1 MPFALPSE
9 LAFSPCDSLLR
20 ESSKYWVNAIGISMG
35 SMGVRYCSAASTP
48 SAQVTKYA
56 SVPWSNS
63 PPNFDAEPA
72 RLAIFPSKISVMRQ
86 MKSATA
92 QNNHSSFR
100 IPTQTGMAS
109 NKRTAVRKLAR
120 EINSSSLAKWIVLL
134 DVVRVYVT

>member
-20 ESSKYWVNAIGISMG
+20 ESSKYWINAIGISRG
-35 SMGVRYCSAASTP
+35 NTGVRYCSAASTP
-48 SAQVTKYA
+48 SALVTKNA

>member
-1 MPFALPSE
+1 MPFAFPSE
-9 LAFSPCDSLLR
+9 LAFSPCDLFFW
-20 ESSKYWVNAIGISMG
+20 ESSKYWINAIGISRG
-35 SMGVRYCSAASTP
+35 SKGVRYCSAASTP
-48 SAQVTKYA
+48 SALVTKNA

-86 MKSATA
+86 IKSATA

-120 EINSSSLAKWIVLL
+120 EINSRSLVKWIVLL

>member
-1 MPFALPSE
+1 MPFAFPSE
-9 LAFSPCDSLLR
+9 LAFSPCDSLWR
-20 ESSKYWVNAIGISMG
+20 ESSKYWINAIGISRG
-35 SMGVRYCSAASTP
+35 STGVRYCSAASTP
-48 SAQVTKYA
+48 SALVTKNA

-86 MKSATA
+86 IKSAIA
-92 QNNHSSFR
+92 QNSHSLFR
-100 IPTQTGMAS
+100 IPTQTGMAR

-120 EINSSSLAKWIVLL
+120 EMNSRSLAKWIVLL

>member
-1 MPFALPSE
+1 MPFAFPSE

-20 ESSKYWVNAIGISMG
+20 ESSKYWINAIGISRG
-35 SMGVRYCSAASTP
+35 STGVRYCSAESTP
-48 SAQVTKYA
+48 SALVTKNA

-86 MKSATA
+86 IKSATA
-92 QNNHSSFR
+92 QNSHSSFR

-120 EINSSSLAKWIVLL
+120 EINSRSLAKWIVLL

>member
-1 MPFALPSE
+1 MPFAFPSE

-20 ESSKYWVNAIGISMG
+20 ESSKYWINAIGISMG
-35 SMGVRYCSAASTP
+35 STGVRYCSAASTP
-48 SAQVTKYA
+48 SALVTKNA
-56 SVPWSNS
+56 SVPWSKS

-86 MKSATA
+86 IKSATA

-100 IPTQTGMAS
+100 IPTPTGIAS

-120 EINSSSLAKWIVLL
+120 EINSRSLAKWIVLL
-134 DVVRVYVT
+134 GVVRVYVT

>member
-1 MPFALPSE
+1 MPFAFPSE

-20 ESSKYWVNAIGISMG
+20 ESSKYWINAIGISRG
-35 SMGVRYCSAASTP
+35 STGVRYCSAASTP
-48 SAQVTKYA
+48 SALVTKNA

-63 PPNFDAEPA
+63 PPNLDAEAA

-86 MKSATA
+86 IKSATA

-120 EINSSSLAKWIVLL
+120 EINSRSLAKWIVLL

>member
-1 MPFALPSE
+1 MPFAFPSE
-9 LAFSPCDSLLR
+9 LAFSPCDLLLR
-20 ESSKYWVNAIGISMG
+20 ESSKYWINAIGISRG
-35 SMGVRYCSAASTP
+35 STGVRYCSAASTP
-48 SAQVTKYA
+48 SALVTKNA

-86 MKSATA
+86 IKSATA

>member
-1 MPFALPSE
+1 MPFAFPSE
-9 LAFSPCDSLLR
+9 LALSPCDSLLW
-20 ESSKYWVNAIGISMG
+20 ESSKYWINAIGISMG
-35 SMGVRYCSAASTP
+35 STGVRYCSAASTP
-48 SAQVTKYA
+48 SALVTKNA

-86 MKSATA
+86 IKSATA

-120 EINSSSLAKWIVLL
+120 EINSRSLAKWIVLL

>member
-1 MPFALPSE
+1 MPFAFPSE
-9 LAFSPCDSLLR
+9 LAFSPCDSLLW
-20 ESSKYWVNAIGISMG
+20 ESSKYWINAIGISMG
-35 SMGVRYCSAASTP
+35 STGVRYSTAASTP
-48 SAQVTKYA
+48 IAQVTKNA

-86 MKSATA
+86 IKSATA

-120 EINSSSLAKWIVLL
+120 EINSRSLAKWIVLL

>member
-1 MPFALPSE
+1 MPFAFPSE
-9 LAFSPCDSLLR
+9 LAFSPCDSFFW
-20 ESSKYWVNAIGISMG
+20 ESSKYWINAIGISRG
-35 SMGVRYCSAASTP
+35 STGVRYCSAASTP
-48 SAQVTKYA
+48 SALVTKNA

-86 MKSATA
+86 IKSATA

-100 IPTQTGMAS
+100 IPTQTGMAR

-120 EINSSSLAKWIVLL
+120 EINSRSLAKWIVLL

>member
-1 MPFALPSE
+1 MPFAFPRK
-9 LAFSPCDSLLR
+9 LAFSPCDSFLR

-35 SMGVRYCSAASTP
+35 STGVRYCSAASTP
-48 SAQVTKYA
+48 SALVTKNA

-86 MKSATA
+86 IKSATA

>member
-1 MPFALPSE
+1 MPFAFPSE

-20 ESSKYWVNAIGISMG
+20 ESSKYWINAIGIRRG
-35 SMGVRYCSAASTP
+35 STGVRYCSAASTP
-48 SAQVTKYA
+48 SALVTKNA

-86 MKSATA
+86 VKSATA

-100 IPTQTGMAS
+100 IPAQTGMAR
-109 NKRTAVRKLAR
+109 NNLTAVRKLAR

>member
-1 MPFALPSE
+1 MPFAFPRK
-9 LAFSPCDSLLR
+9 LAFSPCDSFLR

-35 SMGVRYCSAASTP
+35 SMAVRYCSAASTP

-86 MKSATA
+86 IKSATA
-92 QNNHSSFR
+92 QSSHSSFR
-100 IPTQTGMAS
+100 IPTQTGIAS

-120 EINSSSLAKWIVLL
+120 EINSRSLDKWIVLL

>member
-1 MPFALPSE
+1 MPFAFPSE

-20 ESSKYWVNAIGISMG
+20 ESSKYWINAIGISRG
-35 SMGVRYCSAASTP
+35 STGVRYCSAASTP
-48 SAQVTKYA
+48 SALVTKNA

-86 MKSATA
+86 IKSATA

-100 IPTQTGMAS
+100 IPTQTGMAR

-120 EINSSSLAKWIVLL
+120 EINSRSLAKWIVLL
-134 DVVRVYVT
+134 DDVRVYVT

>member
-1 MPFALPSE
+1 MPFAFPSE

-20 ESSKYWVNAIGISMG
+20 ESSKYWINAIGISRG
-35 SMGVRYCSAASTP
+35 STGVRYCSAASTP
-48 SAQVTKYA
+48 SALVTKNA

-86 MKSATA
+86 IKSATA
-92 QNNHSSFR
+92 QNNHSPFR

>member
-1 MPFALPSE
+1 MPFAFPSE

-20 ESSKYWVNAIGISMG
+20 ESSKYWINAIGISRG
-35 SMGVRYCSAASTP
+35 STGVRYCSAASTP
-48 SAQVTKYA
+48 SALVTKNA

-86 MKSATA
+86 IKRATA

-109 NKRTAVRKLAR
+109 NKRTAVKKLAR
-120 EINSSSLAKWIVLL
+120 EINSRSLAKWIVLL

>member
-1 MPFALPSE
+1 MPFAFPSE
-9 LAFSPCDSLLR
+9 LAFSPCDSLFR
-20 ESSKYWVNAIGISMG
+20 ESTKYWINAIGISMG
-35 SMGVRYCSAASTP
+35 STGVRYCSAASTP
-48 SAQVTKYA
+48 SALVTKNA

-86 MKSATA
+86 VKSATA

-100 IPTQTGMAS
+100 IPAQTGMAR
-109 NKRTAVRKLAR
+109 NNLTAVRKLAR
-120 EINSSSLAKWIVLL
+120 EINSRSLAKWIVLL

>member
-1 MPFALPSE
+1 MPFAFPSE
-9 LAFSPCDSLLR
+9 LAFSPCDWFFW
-20 ESSKYWVNAIGISMG
+20 ESSKYWINAIGISRG
-35 SMGVRYCSAASTP
+35 STGVRYCSAASTP
-48 SAQVTKYA
+48 SALVTKNA

-86 MKSATA
+86 IKSATA

-120 EINSSSLAKWIVLL
+120 EINSRSLAKWIVLL

>member
-1 MPFALPSE
+1 MPFAFPSE
-9 LAFSPCDSLLR
+9 LAFSPCDSLFR
-20 ESSKYWVNAIGISMG
+20 ESTKYWINAIGISMG
-35 SMGVRYCSAASTP
+35 STGVRYCSAASTP
-48 SAQVTKYA
+48 SALVTKNA

-86 MKSATA
+86 VKSATA

-120 EINSSSLAKWIVLL
+120 EINSRSLAKWIVLL

>member
-1 MPFALPSE
+1 MPFAFPSE
-9 LAFSPCDSLLR
+9 LAFSPCDSLLW
-20 ESSKYWVNAIGISMG
+20 ESSKYWINAIGISMG
-35 SMGVRYCSAASTP
+35 STGVRYSTAASTP
-48 SAQVTKYA
+48 IAQVTKNA

-86 MKSATA
+86 IKSATA

>member
-1 MPFALPSE
+1 MPFAFPSE

-20 ESSKYWVNAIGISMG
+20 ESSKYWINAIGSSRG
-35 SMGVRYCSAASTP
+35 STGVRYCSAASTP
-48 SAQVTKYA
+48 SALVTKNA

-86 MKSATA
+86 IKSATA

-120 EINSSSLAKWIVLL
+120 EVNSRSLAKWIVLL

>member
-1 MPFALPSE
+1 MPFAFPSE
-9 LAFSPCDSLLR
+9 LAFSPCGSLLR

-35 SMGVRYCSAASTP
+35 STGVRYCSAASTP
-48 SAQVTKYA
+48 SAQVTKNA
-56 SVPWSNS
+56 SVLWSNS
-63 PPNFDAEPA
+63 PPNFDVEPA

-86 MKSATA
+86 IKSATA

-120 EINSSSLAKWIVLL
+120 EINARSLAKWIVLL

>member
-1 MPFALPSE
+1 MPFAFPRK
-9 LAFSPCDSLLR
+9 LAFSPCDSFLR
-20 ESSKYWVNAIGISMG
+20 ESSKYWVNAIGISVG
-35 SMGVRYCSAASTP
+35 SMEVRYCSAASTP

-86 MKSATA
+86 IKSATA
-92 QNNHSSFR
+92 QNSHSSFR
-100 IPTQTGMAS
+100 IPTQTGMAR

-120 EINSSSLAKWIVLL
+120 EINSRSLAKWIVLL
-134 DVVRVYVT
+134 DDVRVYVT

>member
-1 MPFALPSE
+1 MPFAFPSE

-20 ESSKYWVNAIGISMG
+20 ESSKYWINAIGISRG
-35 SMGVRYCSAASTP
+35 STGVRYCSAASTP
-48 SAQVTKYA
+48 SALVTKNA

-86 MKSATA
+86 IKSATA

-100 IPTQTGMAS
+100 IPTPTGMAS

>member
-1 MPFALPSE
+1 MPFAFPRE
-9 LAFSPCDSLLR
+9 LAFSPCDSFFC
-20 ESSKYWVNAIGISMG
+20 ESSKYWVNAIGINIG
-35 SMGVRYCSAASTP
+35 SMGVKYCSAASTP
-48 SAQVTKYA
+48 SAQATKNA

-86 MKSATA
+86 IKSATA

-109 NKRTAVRKLAR
+109 NKRTAVKKLAR
-120 EINSSSLAKWIVLL
+120 EINSRSLAKWIVLL
-134 DVVRVYVT
+134 DIVRVYVT

>member
-1 MPFALPSE
+1 MP
-9 LAFSPCDSLLR
+9 LAFPRKLAFNPSDSLLR
-20 ESSKYWVNAIGISMG
+20 ESSKYWVNAIGISVG

-63 PPNFDAEPA
+63 PPNFDAELA

-86 MKSATA
+86 IKSATA
-92 QNNHSSFR
+92 QNSHSSFR
-100 IPTQTGMAS
+100 IPTQTGMVRD
-109 NKRTAVRKLAR
+109 KRTAVRKLAR
-120 EINSSSLAKWIVLL
+120 EINSRSLAKWIVLL

>member
-1 MPFALPSE
+1 MPFAFPSE
-9 LAFSPCDSLLR
+9 LAFSPCDLLLR
-20 ESSKYWVNAIGISMG
+20 ESSKYWINAIGIRRG
-35 SMGVRYCSAASTP
+35 STGVRYSSAASTP
-48 SAQVTKYA
+48 SAQATKNA

-86 MKSATA
+86 IKSATA

-109 NKRTAVRKLAR
+109 NKRTEVRKLAR
-120 EINSSSLAKWIVLL
+120 EINSRSLAKWIVLL

>member
-1 MPFALPSE
+1 MPFAFPSE

-20 ESSKYWVNAIGISMG
+20 ESSKYWINAIGISRG
-35 SMGVRYCSAASTP
+35 STGVRYCSAASTP
-48 SAQVTKYA
+48 SALVTKNA
-56 SVPWSNS
+56 SVPWSNN

-86 MKSATA
+86 IKSATA

>member
-1 MPFALPSE
+1 MPFAFPRK
-9 LAFSPCDSLLR
+9 LAFSPFDSFLR
-20 ESSKYWVNAIGISMG
+20 ESNKYWVNAIGISVG

-86 MKSATA
+86 IKSATA

-120 EINSSSLAKWIVLL
+120 EINARRLAKWIVLL

>member
-1 MPFALPSE
+1 
-9 LAFSPCDSLLR
+9 
-20 ESSKYWVNAIGISMG
+20 MG
-35 SMGVRYCSAASTP
+35 STGVRYCSAASTP
-48 SAQVTKYA
+48 SAQVTKNA

-63 PPNFDAEPA
+63 PPNFDVEPA

-120 EINSSSLAKWIVLL
+120 EINSRSLAKWIVLL
-134 DVVRVYVT
+134 DDVRVYVT

>member
-1 MPFALPSE
+1 MPFAFPSE

-20 ESSKYWVNAIGISMG
+20 ESSKYWINAIGISRG
-35 SMGVRYCSAASTP
+35 STGVRYCSAASTP
-48 SAQVTKYA
+48 SALVTKNA

-86 MKSATA
+86 IKSATA

-109 NKRTAVRKLAR
+109 NKRTEVRKLAR

>member
-1 MPFALPSE
+1 MPFAFPSE
-9 LAFSPCDSLLR
+9 LAFSPCDSFLR
-20 ESSKYWVNAIGISMG
+20 ESSKYWINAIGISRG
-35 SMGVRYCSAASTP
+35 STRVRYCSAESTP
-48 SAQVTKYA
+48 STLVTKNA

-86 MKSATA
+86 IKSATA
-92 QNNHSSFR
+92 QNNQSSFR

-120 EINSSSLAKWIVLL
+120 EINSRSLAKWIVLL